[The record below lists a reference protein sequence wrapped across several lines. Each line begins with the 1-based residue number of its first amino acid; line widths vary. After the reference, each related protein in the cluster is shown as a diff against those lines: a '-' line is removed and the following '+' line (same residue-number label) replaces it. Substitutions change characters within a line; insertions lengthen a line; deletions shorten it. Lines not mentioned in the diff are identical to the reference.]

1 MHLVLG
7 QVRKPIRELSKSLRD
22 LPGNPTRR
30 AVHNLRTRSRRLEA
44 VAALLLLHDNQ
55 TARQLLKSIKAIRK
69 TAGDVRDMDVLE
81 AKVRFLIRS
90 SSNQPISSLS
100 SFERLLAHLQA
111 IRAESAR
118 ELVQSFSADRKNLRR
133 SLKSFSK
140 CVEEEFTPQGMDARQ
155 AHAVFEELCR
165 WPRLCAQNLHAF
177 RIKIKELRY
186 MLQLMECAN
195 QALLNA
201 LDRAKTRIGAWHD
214 WEQLHRIALEFLHP
228 RRDRVAI
235 AVIADTETTELKS
248 AMHTAQSLRT
258 RYLRTSNLL
267 EIAEP

>member
-1 MHLVLG
+1 
-7 QVRKPIRELSKSLRD
+7 
-22 LPGNPTRR
+22 
-30 AVHNLRTRSRRLEA
+30 
-44 VAALLLLHDNQ
+44 
-55 TARQLLKSIKAIRK
+55 
-69 TAGDVRDMDVLE
+69 
-81 AKVRFLIRS
+81 
-90 SSNQPISSLS
+90 
-100 SFERLLAHLQA
+100 
-111 IRAESAR
+111 
-118 ELVQSFSADRKNLRR
+118 
-133 SLKSFSK
+133 
-140 CVEEEFTPQGMDARQ
+140 
-155 AHAVFEELCR
+155 
-165 WPRLCAQNLHAF
+165 
-177 RIKIKELRY
+177 

>member
-1 MHLVLG
+1 MQLVLG

-100 SFERLLAHLQA
+100 FYNYSSLFHL
-111 IRAESAR
+111 
-118 ELVQSFSADRKNLRR
+118 
-133 SLKSFSK
+133 
-140 CVEEEFTPQGMDARQ
+140 
-155 AHAVFEELCR
+155 H
-165 WPRLCAQNLHAF
+165 
-177 RIKIKELRY
+177 
-186 MLQLMECAN
+186 
-195 QALLNA
+195 
-201 LDRAKTRIGAWHD
+201 
-214 WEQLHRIALEFLHP
+214 
-228 RRDRVAI
+228 
-235 AVIADTETTELKS
+235 
-248 AMHTAQSLRT
+248 
-258 RYLRTSNLL
+258 
-267 EIAEP
+267 